1 MEGFPG
7 NMASA
12 LSMFEIIEP
21 GAAKGP
27 ITERK
32 PAGLNHI
39 NGNAKTG
46 AEAKQRTGI
55 GRYVGLIK
63 SQTHC

>member
-7 NMASA
+7 NMASV
-12 LSMFEIIEP
+12 LSMFEIIER

-27 ITERK
+27 IAERK
-32 PAGLNHI
+32 PARLNHI

-46 AEAKQRTGI
+46 AEACR
-55 GRYVGLIK
+55 
-63 SQTHC
+63 